1 MARYRVTLALQVTQC
16 IDVEAADPLGAID
29 VALNEGMDQPNADN
43 AFDASGDEYAI
54 AVYDDATGEEVW
66 TGEAH

>member
-16 IDVEAADPLGAID
+16 LDVEADDHEAAIE
-29 VALNEGMDQPNADN
+29 AAINQGMDQPNADN

-54 AVYDDATGEEVW
+54 AVYDADDNEVW
-66 TGEAH
+66 TGEEG

>member
-16 IDVEAADPLGAID
+16 IDVEADDHEAAITE
-29 VALNEGMDQPNADN
+29 ALNTGIDQPNATN
-43 AFDASGDEYAI
+43 EFDASGDEYAI
-54 AVYDDATGEEVW
+54 AVYDADGNEVW